1 MWILNFLNSF
11 QNVHFESNKREFKEE
26 KWIKRNELRERNKQ
40 QKQINI
46 ELVKV
51 KSNCQLNWITFT
63 LAFGSDKIFNLA

>member
-11 QNVHFESNKREFKEE
+11 QNVHFESNRREWKNS
-26 KWIKRNELRERNKQ
+26 KKRNELRERNKQ

-63 LAFGSDKIFNLA
+63 LAFGYEKLFNLA